1 MGIACMEY
9 LSKKYK
15 QENNEVDEKR
25 TSSDEKLEKETSEE
39 VSI

>member
-9 LSKKYK
+9 LGKKHK

-25 TSSDEKLEKETSEE
+25 TSSEKKLEKETSEE
-39 VSI
+39 V

>member
-15 QENNEVDEKR
+15 QENEDNKEK

-39 VSI
+39 V

>member
-15 QENNEVDEKR
+15 QEDNDGSKEKI
-25 TSSDEKLEKETSEE
+25 SYVEKQEKETNKED
-39 VSI
+39 

>member
-15 QENNEVDEKR
+15 QESNETNKEKI
-25 TSSDEKLEKETSEE
+25 SNEESEKEISEE
-39 VSI
+39 V

>member
-9 LSKKYK
+9 LGKKYN
-15 QENNEVDEKR
+15 QEHNDDSKEK

-39 VSI
+39 V